1 MLLIIQTA
9 LSVFVIGG
17 ESMAASAAR
26 NLVISLQE
34 KKITELSPEGLTL
47 SFYPAIKNNSDRNY
61 VLISYFY
68 RVMINGQNFFE

>member
-1 MLLIIQTA
+1 MYQKKLIYLLLIIQTA

-34 KKITELSPEGLTL
+34 KK
-47 SFYPAIKNNSDRNY
+47 
-61 VLISYFY
+61 
-68 RVMINGQNFFE
+68 